1 MINRIPKH
9 LKKYFTGRSSP
20 VRVSLF
26 VLIPFIFTGFAVLAF
41 IIAYYAGRAS
51 TFQLFLLGGVVI
63 AFTALSA
70 VVVTYAVLSPVQKF
84 IDQVESSPSFPK
96 PPSQPEAESKPYA
109 RDELRYYDHVFT
121 EVANLISKV
130 DARDRFPGI
139 IGQSR
144 AIRGCLSQ
152 VIKVAPTDNTVLLLG
167 ESGVGKELFA
177 EAIYRE
183 SNRLGKPFIKLNCVA
198 IVAGLLESEL
208 FGHEKGSFTG
218 ATAKKTGKFEL
229 ANEGTLFLDEIG
241 DIQLETQA
249 KLLRVLQE
257 REFQRVGGN
266 ETIKINVRFIAA
278 SNKNLHQMV
287 KEGTFREDLFYRLNV
302 FPIYIPPLK
311 DRVEDIP
318 LIARHILENM
328 PEKRELSPEAMR
340 ELMTWSWPGN
350 VRELRNVLERASV
363 MADQGRITSV
373 GLTRRTNM
381 PEHHHETVA
390 DNITTGKEAED
401 TVVLKEDPKISE
413 GFSLDEHLAK
423 SEKEI
428 ILSVLKKA
436 GGVQARAA
444 KLLGINQRS
453 LWHRIKKY
461 EIDVSAIKNNDSLS
475 P

>member
-1 MINRIPKH
+1 MKNIVSKIKLSR
-9 LKKYFTGRSSP
+9 GRSSP

-26 VLIPFIFTGFAVLAF
+26 VLIPFIFTGFAILAF
-41 IIAYYAGRAS
+41 IIAYYAGKAS
-51 TFQLFLLGGVVI
+51 TLQLFLLGGAVI
-63 AFTALSA
+63 AFTAFAA
-70 VVVTYAVLSPVQKF
+70 VVVTFAILSPVQKF

-96 PPSQPEAESKPYA
+96 PMSKPESKPYA

-177 EAIYRE
+177 EAIYQE
-183 SNRLGKPFIKLNCVA
+183 GNRLGKPFVKLNCVA
-198 IVAGLLESEL
+198 IAAGLLESEL

-302 FPIYIPPLK
+302 FPIYIPPLR

-318 LIARHILENM
+318 LIARFILENM
-328 PEKRELSPEAMR
+328 PEKRELAPEAMR

-350 VRELRNVLERASV
+350 IRELKNVLERSAV

-381 PEHHHETVA
+381 PDEHQKTVA
-390 DNITTGKEAED
+390 EVMTNGKESENEANF
-401 TVVLKEDPKISE
+401 KEESTISE
-413 GFSLDEHLAK
+413 DFSLDDHLAV
-423 SEKEI
+423 SEKDL
-428 ILSVLKKA
+428 ILRALKQA

-444 KLLGINQRS
+444 ILLGINQRS

-461 EIDVSAIKNNDSLS
+461 EIDVSAIKNNGSLS

>member
-177 EAIYRE
+177 EAIYQE
-183 SNRLGKPFIKLNCVA
+183 SNRQGKPFVKLNCVA
-198 IVAGLLESEL
+198 IAAGLLESEL

-218 ATAKKTGKFEL
+218 ASAKKTGKFEL

-266 ETIKINVRFIAA
+266 ETIRVNVRFIAA

-302 FPIYIPPLK
+302 FPIYIPPLR

-318 LIARHILENM
+318 LIARHILDRM
-328 PEKRELSPEAMR
+328 PEKKELTPEAMR

-350 VRELRNVLERASV
+350 IRELKNVLERASV
-363 MADQGRITSV
+363 MADQGRISSV
-373 GLTRRTNM
+373 GLVYRKNM
-381 PEHHHETVA
+381 TDEQQQTVSDAVHLGEEAESETVS
-390 DNITTGKEAED
+390 TEAM
-401 TVVLKEDPKISE
+401 KISE
-413 GFSLDEHLAK
+413 GFNLDEHIAAC
-423 SEKEI
+423 EKEI
-428 ILSVLKKA
+428 ILRVLKQA
-436 GGVQARAA
+436 GGVQSRAA

-461 EIDVSAIKNNDSLS
+461 EIDVSSIKNNSLS

>member
-1 MINRIPKH
+1 
-9 LKKYFTGRSSP
+9 
-20 VRVSLF
+20 
-26 VLIPFIFTGFAVLAF
+26 
-41 IIAYYAGRAS
+41 
-51 TFQLFLLGGVVI
+51 
-63 AFTALSA
+63 
-70 VVVTYAVLSPVQKF
+70 LSPVQKF
-84 IDQVESSPSFPK
+84 VDEVESSPSFPK
-96 PPSQPEAESKPYA
+96 PPSESEPESKPKVN
-109 RDELRYYDHVFT
+109 DEIGHFDHVFR

-139 IGQSR
+139 VGQSR
-144 AIRGCLSQ
+144 AIRSCLSQ

-177 EAIYRE
+177 EAIYQE
-183 SNRLGKPFIKLNCVA
+183 SNRQGKPFVKLNCVA
-198 IVAGLLESEL
+198 IAAGLLESEL

-218 ATAKKTGKFEL
+218 ASAKKTGKFEL

-266 ETIKINVRFIAA
+266 ETIKVNVRFIAA

-302 FPIYIPPLK
+302 FPIYIPPLR

-318 LIARHILENM
+318 LIARHILDRM
-328 PEKRELSPEAMR
+328 PEKKDLTPEAMR

-350 VRELRNVLERASV
+350 IRELKNVLERASV
-363 MADQGRITSV
+363 MADQGRISSV
-373 GLTRRTNM
+373 GFTSRTDISGQRQKIDFDAVS
-381 PEHHHETVA
+381 PE
-390 DNITTGKEAED
+390 KEAESG
-401 TVVLKEDPKISE
+401 TVSKEELKISN
-413 GFSLDEHLAK
+413 GFNIDEHIAAC
-423 SEKEI
+423 EKEI
-428 ILSVLKKA
+428 ILRVLKQA

-461 EIDVSAIKNNDSLS
+461 EIDVSSIKNNSLS

>member
-1 MINRIPKH
+1 MKNIASNI
-9 LKKYFTGRSSP
+9 KKLSTGRSSP

-41 IIAYYAGRAS
+41 LVAYYAGRTS
-51 TFQLFLLGGVVI
+51 TIQLFLLGGAVI
-63 AFTALSA
+63 AFTAFSA
-70 VVVTYAVLSPVQKF
+70 VVVTFAVLSPIQKF
-84 IDQVESSPSFPK
+84 IDEVESSPSFPK
-96 PPSQPEAESKPYA
+96 PSAQPDSGTKPKVH
-109 RDELRYYDHVFT
+109 DEIDHFDHVFR
-121 EVANLISKV
+121 ELANLISKV

-144 AIRGCLSQ
+144 AIRSCLSQ

-177 EAIYRE
+177 EAIYQE
-183 SNRLGKPFIKLNCVA
+183 SNRQGKPFVKLNCVA
-198 IVAGLLESEL
+198 IAAGLLESEL

-218 ATAKKTGKFEL
+218 ASAKKTGKFEL

-266 ETIKINVRFIAA
+266 ETIKVNVRFIAA

-287 KEGTFREDLFYRLNV
+287 KDGTFREDLFYRLNV
-302 FPIYIPPLK
+302 FPIYIPPLR

-318 LIARHILENM
+318 LIARHILGNM
-328 PEKRELSPEAMR
+328 PEKKELTPEAMR

-350 VRELRNVLERASV
+350 IRELKNVLERASV
-363 MADQGRITSV
+363 MADQNRILSV
-373 GLTRRTNM
+373 GLSRQTNM
-381 PEHHHETVA
+381 SGRQHQTDAEALPP
-390 DNITTGKEAED
+390 GKEAE
-401 TVVLKEDPKISE
+401 VLTIYDEKSNIYDV
-413 GFSLDEHLAK
+413 FNLDKHIAAC
-423 SEKEI
+423 EKEI
-428 ILSVLKKA
+428 ILRVLKQV
-436 GGVQARAA
+436 GGVQSRAA

-461 EIDVSAIKNNDSLS
+461 EIDVSAIKNNGLPPS

>member
-1 MINRIPKH
+1 MKEIASNI
-9 LKKYFTGRSSP
+9 KKLFTGRSSSF
-20 VRVSLF
+20 RVSLF

-41 IIAYYAGRAS
+41 LVAYYAGKAS
-51 TFQLFLLGGVVI
+51 TMQLFLLGGAVI
-63 AFTALSA
+63 AFTAFSA
-70 VVVTYAVLSPVQKF
+70 VVVTFAVLSPVQKF
-84 IDQVESSPSFPK
+84 IDEVESSPSFPK
-96 PPSQPEAESKPYA
+96 PPVQPEPESKPLI
-109 RDELRYYDHVFT
+109 RDEIGHFDNVFR
-121 EVANLISKV
+121 EVTNLISKV

-139 IGQSR
+139 VGQSR
-144 AIRGCLSQ
+144 AIRSCLSQ

-177 EAIYRE
+177 EAIYCE
-183 SNRLGKPFIKLNCVA
+183 SNRQGKPFVKLNCVA
-198 IVAGLLESEL
+198 IAAGLLESEL

-218 ATAKKTGKFEL
+218 ASAKKTGKFEL

-266 ETIKINVRFIAA
+266 ETIKVNVRFIAA

-302 FPIYIPPLK
+302 FPIYIPPLR

-318 LIARHILENM
+318 LIARHILDRM
-328 PEKRELSPEAMR
+328 PEKKELTSEAMR

-350 VRELRNVLERASV
+350 IRELKNVLERASV
-363 MADQGRITSV
+363 MADQGRISSV
-373 GLTRRTNM
+373 GFTSRTDISGQRQKIDFDAVS
-381 PEHHHETVA
+381 PE
-390 DNITTGKEAED
+390 KEAESG
-401 TVVLKEDPKISE
+401 TVSTEELKISE
-413 GFSLDEHLAK
+413 GFNLDQRIADC
-423 SEKEI
+423 EKEI
-428 ILSVLKKA
+428 ILRVLKQS

-461 EIDVSAIKNNDSLS
+461 EIDVSAIKNNGLS
-475 P
+475 T

>member
-1 MINRIPKH
+1 MKETVSSI
-9 LKKYFTGRSSP
+9 KKLFTGRSSP

-41 IIAYYAGRAS
+41 IIAYYASRVS
-51 TFQLFLLGGVVI
+51 TLQLFLLGGAVI

-70 VVVTYAVLSPVQKF
+70 VVVTFAVLSPVQKF

-96 PPSQPEAESKPYA
+96 PMPRPEQESKPYV

-177 EAIYRE
+177 EAIYQE
-183 SNRLGKPFIKLNCVA
+183 SSRLGKPFVKLNCVA
-198 IVAGLLESEL
+198 IAAGLLESEL

-218 ATAKKTGKFEL
+218 ATGRKTGKFEL

-302 FPIYIPPLK
+302 FPIYIPPLR

-318 LIARHILENM
+318 LIARQILDDM
-328 PEKRELSPEAMR
+328 SEKRELAPEAMR
-340 ELMTWSWPGN
+340 ELMTWHWPGN

-363 MADQGRITSV
+363 MAEQGRITSV
-373 GLTRRTNM
+373 GLTRRTN
-381 PEHHHETVA
+381 PPDEHQETVA
-390 DNITTGKEAED
+390 DKITTGKETED
-401 TVVLKEDPKISE
+401 TEKFKVEPTISE
-413 GFSLDEHLAK
+413 GFNLDEHLAK

-428 ILSVLKKA
+428 ILSVLKQA
-436 GGVQARAA
+436 GGVQSRAA

-461 EIDVSAIKNNDSLS
+461 EIDVSATKNN
-475 P
+475 

>member
-1 MINRIPKH
+1 MTNKIIEH
-9 LKKYFTGRSSP
+9 IKKIFKGHSSSP

-41 IIAYYAGRAS
+41 IIAYYASRVS
-51 TFQLFLLGGVVI
+51 TVQLFLLGGAVI

-70 VVVTYAVLSPVQKF
+70 VVVTFAVLSPVQKF

-96 PPSQPEAESKPYA
+96 APPNFKPASKSYA
-109 RDELRYYDHVFT
+109 RDELRYYDHVFS

-177 EAIYRE
+177 EAIYQE
-183 SNRLGKPFIKLNCVA
+183 SSRLGKPFVKLNCVA
-198 IVAGLLESEL
+198 IAAGLLESEL

-229 ANEGTLFLDEIG
+229 ADDGTLFLDEIG

-302 FPIYIPPLK
+302 FPIYIPPLR
-311 DRVEDIP
+311 DRVEDVP
-318 LIARHILENM
+318 LIARFLLDNM
-328 PEKRELSPEAMR
+328 PEKHELAPEAMR

-350 VRELRNVLERASV
+350 IRELKNVLERASV
-363 MADQGRITSV
+363 MAENGQIKSV
-373 GLTRRTNM
+373 GFAALKQTL
-381 PEHHHETVA
+381 PEQQNPFLYNASLDPE
-390 DNITTGKEAED
+390 KEAVEM
-401 TVVLKEDPKISE
+401 TGSNENSQLEE
-413 GFSLDEHLAK
+413 GFSLDDQLAAH
-423 SEKEI
+423 EKNMI
-428 ILSVLKKA
+428 IHALKQA
-436 GGVQARAA
+436 GGIQARAA
-444 KLLGINQRS
+444 RLLGINQRS

-461 EIDVSAIKNNDSLS
+461 HIDVTVIKNHE
-475 P
+475 

>member
-1 MINRIPKH
+1 MKEIASNI
-9 LKKYFTGRSSP
+9 KKLSTGRSSP
-20 VRVSLF
+20 FRVSLF

-41 IIAYYAGRAS
+41 LVAYYAGRAS
-51 TFQLFLLGGVVI
+51 TMQLFLLGGAVI
-63 AFTALSA
+63 AFTAFSA
-70 VVVTYAVLSPVQKF
+70 VVVTFAVLSPVQKF
-84 IDQVESSPSFPK
+84 VDEVESSPSFPK
-96 PPSQPEAESKPYA
+96 PPVQPETETKTRAH
-109 RDELRYYDHVFT
+109 DEIGHFDHVFR

-139 IGQSR
+139 VGQSR
-144 AIRGCLSQ
+144 AIRSCLSQ
-152 VIKVAPTDNTVLLLG
+152 VIKVAQTDNTVLLLG

-177 EAIYRE
+177 EAIYQE
-183 SNRLGKPFIKLNCVA
+183 SNRRGKPFVKLNCVA
-198 IVAGLLESEL
+198 IAAGLLESEL

-218 ATAKKTGKFEL
+218 ASAKKTGKFEL

-266 ETIKINVRFIAA
+266 ETIKVNVRFIAA

-302 FPIYIPPLK
+302 FPIYIPPLR

-318 LIARHILENM
+318 LIARHILDRM
-328 PEKRELSPEAMR
+328 PEKKELSPEAMR

-350 VRELRNVLERASV
+350 IRELKNVLERASV
-363 MADQGRITSV
+363 MADQGRISSV
-373 GLTRRTNM
+373 GFTSRTDISGQRQKIDFDAVS
-381 PEHHHETVA
+381 PE
-390 DNITTGKEAED
+390 KEAESG
-401 TVVLKEDPKISE
+401 TVSKEELKISN
-413 GFSLDEHLAK
+413 GFNIDEHIAAC
-423 SEKEI
+423 EKEI
-428 ILSVLKKA
+428 ILRVLKQA

-461 EIDVSAIKNNDSLS
+461 EIDVSSIKNNSLS

>member
-1 MINRIPKH
+1 MKEIASNI
-9 LKKYFTGRSSP
+9 KKLSTGRSSP
-20 VRVSLF
+20 FRVSLF

-41 IIAYYAGRAS
+41 LVAYYAGRAS
-51 TFQLFLLGGVVI
+51 TMQLFLLGGAVI
-63 AFTALSA
+63 AFTAFSA
-70 VVVTYAVLSPVQKF
+70 VVVTFAVLSPVQKF
-84 IDQVESSPSFPK
+84 VDEVESSPSFPK
-96 PPSQPEAESKPYA
+96 PPVQPETETKTRAH
-109 RDELRYYDHVFT
+109 DEIGHFDHVFR

-139 IGQSR
+139 VGQSR
-144 AIRGCLSQ
+144 AIRSCLSQ
-152 VIKVAPTDNTVLLLG
+152 VIKVAQTDNTVLLLG

-177 EAIYRE
+177 EAIYQE
-183 SNRLGKPFIKLNCVA
+183 SNRQGKPFVKLNCVA
-198 IVAGLLESEL
+198 IAAGLLESEL

-218 ATAKKTGKFEL
+218 ASTKKTGKFEL

-266 ETIKINVRFIAA
+266 ETIKVNVRFIAA

-302 FPIYIPPLK
+302 FPIYIPPLR

-318 LIARHILENM
+318 LIARHILDRM
-328 PEKRELSPEAMR
+328 PEKKDLTPEAMR

-350 VRELRNVLERASV
+350 IRELKNVLERASV
-363 MADQGRITSV
+363 MADQGRISSV
-373 GLTRRTNM
+373 GFTSRTDISGQRQKIDFDAVS
-381 PEHHHETVA
+381 PE
-390 DNITTGKEAED
+390 KEAESG
-401 TVVLKEDPKISE
+401 TVSKEELKISN
-413 GFSLDEHLAK
+413 GFNIDEHIAAC
-423 SEKEI
+423 EKEI
-428 ILSVLKKA
+428 ILRVLKQA

-461 EIDVSAIKNNDSLS
+461 EIDVSSIKNNSLS

>member
-1 MINRIPKH
+1 MKEIASNI
-9 LKKYFTGRSSP
+9 KKLSTGRSSP
-20 VRVSLF
+20 FRVSLF

-41 IIAYYAGRAS
+41 LVAYYAGRAS
-51 TFQLFLLGGVVI
+51 TMQLFLLGGAVI
-63 AFTALSA
+63 AFTAFSA
-70 VVVTYAVLSPVQKF
+70 VVVTFAVLSPVQKF
-84 IDQVESSPSFPK
+84 VDEVESSPSFPK
-96 PPSQPEAESKPYA
+96 PPVQPETETKTRAH
-109 RDELRYYDHVFT
+109 DEIGHFDHVFR

-139 IGQSR
+139 VGQSR
-144 AIRGCLSQ
+144 AIRSCLSQ
-152 VIKVAPTDNTVLLLG
+152 VIKVAQTDNTVLLLG

-177 EAIYRE
+177 EAIYQE
-183 SNRLGKPFIKLNCVA
+183 SNRRGKPFVKLNCVA
-198 IVAGLLESEL
+198 IAAGLLESEL

-266 ETIKINVRFIAA
+266 ETIKVNVRFIAA

-302 FPIYIPPLK
+302 FPIYIPPLR

-318 LIARHILENM
+318 LIARHILDRM
-328 PEKRELSPEAMR
+328 PEKKELTPEAMR

-350 VRELRNVLERASV
+350 IRELKNVLERASV
-363 MADQGRITSV
+363 MADQGRISSV
-373 GLTRRTNM
+373 GFTSRTDISGQRQKIDFDAVS
-381 PEHHHETVA
+381 PE
-390 DNITTGKEAED
+390 KEAESG
-401 TVVLKEDPKISE
+401 TVSKEELKISN
-413 GFSLDEHLAK
+413 GFNIDEHIAAC
-423 SEKEI
+423 EKEI
-428 ILSVLKKA
+428 ILRVLKQA

-461 EIDVSAIKNNDSLS
+461 EIDVSSIKNNSLS

>member
-1 MINRIPKH
+1 MKEIASNI
-9 LKKYFTGRSSP
+9 KKLSTGRSSP
-20 VRVSLF
+20 FRVSLF

-41 IIAYYAGRAS
+41 LVAYYAGRAS
-51 TFQLFLLGGVVI
+51 TMQLFLLGGAVI
-63 AFTALSA
+63 AFTAFSA
-70 VVVTYAVLSPVQKF
+70 VVVTFAVLSPVQKF
-84 IDQVESSPSFPK
+84 VDEVESSPSFPK
-96 PPSQPEAESKPYA
+96 PPVQPETETKTRAH
-109 RDELRYYDHVFT
+109 DEIGHFDHVFR

-139 IGQSR
+139 VGQSR
-144 AIRGCLSQ
+144 AIRSCLSQ
-152 VIKVAPTDNTVLLLG
+152 VIKVAQTDNTVLLLG

-177 EAIYRE
+177 EAIYQE
-183 SNRLGKPFIKLNCVA
+183 SNRRGKPFVKLNCVA
-198 IVAGLLESEL
+198 IAAGLLESEL

-218 ATAKKTGKFEL
+218 ASAKKTGKFEL

-266 ETIKINVRFIAA
+266 ETIRVNVRFIAA

-302 FPIYIPPLK
+302 FPIYIPPLR

-318 LIARHILENM
+318 LIARHILDRM
-328 PEKRELSPEAMR
+328 PEKKELSPEAMR

-350 VRELRNVLERASV
+350 IRELKNVLERASV
-363 MADQGRITSV
+363 MADQGRISSV
-373 GLTRRTNM
+373 GLVYRKNM
-381 PEHHHETVA
+381 TDEQQQTVSDAVHLGEEAESETVS
-390 DNITTGKEAED
+390 TEAM
-401 TVVLKEDPKISE
+401 KISE
-413 GFSLDEHLAK
+413 GFNLDEHIAAC
-423 SEKEI
+423 EKEI
-428 ILSVLKKA
+428 ILRVLKQA

-444 KLLGINQRS
+444 KMLGINQRS

-461 EIDVSAIKNNDSLS
+461 EIDVSSIKNNGL
-475 P
+475 

>member
-1 MINRIPKH
+1 MKNIVSKIKLSR
-9 LKKYFTGRSSP
+9 GRSSSP

-26 VLIPFIFTGFAVLAF
+26 VLIPFIFTGFALLSF

-51 TFQLFLLGGVVI
+51 TVQLFLLGGAVI
-63 AFTALSA
+63 AFTAFSA
-70 VVVTYAVLSPVQKF
+70 VVVTFAVLGPVQKF
-84 IDQVESSPSFPK
+84 INQVESSPSFPK
-96 PPSQPEAESKPYA
+96 APSSPEAESKPYE
-109 RDELRYYDHVFT
+109 RDELRYYGHVFS

-152 VIKVAPTDNTVLLLG
+152 VIKVAPTDNTVFLLG

-177 EAIYRE
+177 EAIYQE
-183 SNRLGKPFIKLNCVA
+183 SSRLGKPFIKLNCVA
-198 IVAGLLESEL
+198 IAAGLLESEL

-302 FPIYIPPLK
+302 FPIYIPPLR

-318 LIARHILENM
+318 LIARFILDNM
-328 PEKRELSPEAMR
+328 SEKRELAPEAMR

-350 VRELRNVLERASV
+350 IRELKNVLERSAV
-363 MADQGRITSV
+363 MADHGRITSV
-373 GLTRRTNM
+373 GLTRRINM
-381 PEHHHETVA
+381 PDEHQKTVA
-390 DNITTGKEAED
+390 EVMTNGKESENEANF
-401 TVVLKEDPKISE
+401 KEESTISE
-413 GFSLDEHLAK
+413 GFELDNHLAVC
-423 SEKEI
+423 EKDI
-428 ILSVLKKA
+428 ILRALKQA

-461 EIDVSAIKNNDSLS
+461 EIDVSAIKNNGSLS

>member
-1 MINRIPKH
+1 MKDITSSI
-9 LKKYFTGRSSP
+9 KKLSAGRSSP
-20 VRVSLF
+20 FRVSLF
-26 VLIPFIFTGFAVLAF
+26 VLIPFIFTGFTVLAF
-41 IIAYYAGRAS
+41 LVAYYAGRAS
-51 TFQLFLLGGVVI
+51 TIQLFLLGGAVI
-63 AFTALSA
+63 AFTAFSA
-70 VVVTYAVLSPVQKF
+70 VVVTFAVLSPVQKF
-84 IDQVESSPSFPK
+84 VDEVESSPSFPK
-96 PPSQPEAESKPYA
+96 PPSESEPESKPKVN
-109 RDELRYYDHVFT
+109 DEIDHFDHVFR

-139 IGQSR
+139 VGQSR
-144 AIRGCLSQ
+144 AIRSCLSQ

-177 EAIYRE
+177 EAIYQE
-183 SNRLGKPFIKLNCVA
+183 SNRQGKPFVKLNCVA
-198 IVAGLLESEL
+198 IAAGLLESEL

-266 ETIKINVRFIAA
+266 ETIRVNVRFIAA

-302 FPIYIPPLK
+302 FPIYIPPLR

-318 LIARHILENM
+318 LIARHILDRM
-328 PEKRELSPEAMR
+328 PEKKELSPEAMR

-350 VRELRNVLERASV
+350 IRELKNVLERASV
-363 MADQGRITSV
+363 MADQGRIVSV
-373 GLTRRTNM
+373 GLSRQTNM
-381 PEHHHETVA
+381 SGRQHQTDAYPLPP
-390 DNITTGKEAED
+390 GKEAE
-401 TVVLKEDPKISE
+401 VLTIFDEESNVSE
-413 GFSLDEHLAK
+413 GFNLDQHIAAC
-423 SEKEI
+423 EKEI
-428 ILSVLKKA
+428 ILKVLKQA
-436 GGVQARAA
+436 GGVQSRAA

-461 EIDVSAIKNNDSLS
+461 EIDVSSIKNNSLS
-475 P
+475 S

>member
-1 MINRIPKH
+1 MKEIASNI
-9 LKKYFTGRSSP
+9 KKLSTGRSSP
-20 VRVSLF
+20 FRVSLF

-41 IIAYYAGRAS
+41 LVAYYAGRAS
-51 TFQLFLLGGVVI
+51 TMQLFLLGGAVI
-63 AFTALSA
+63 AFTAFSA
-70 VVVTYAVLSPVQKF
+70 VVVTFAVLSPVQKF
-84 IDQVESSPSFPK
+84 VDEVESSPSFPK
-96 PPSQPEAESKPYA
+96 PPVQPETETKTRAH
-109 RDELRYYDHVFT
+109 DEIGHFDHVFR

-139 IGQSR
+139 VGQSR
-144 AIRGCLSQ
+144 AIRSCLSQ
-152 VIKVAPTDNTVLLLG
+152 VIKVAQTDNTVLLLG

-177 EAIYRE
+177 EAIYQE
-183 SNRLGKPFIKLNCVA
+183 SNRRGKPFVKLNCVA
-198 IVAGLLESEL
+198 IAAGLLESEL

-218 ATAKKTGKFEL
+218 ASAKKTGKFEL

-266 ETIKINVRFIAA
+266 ETIKVNVRFIAA

-302 FPIYIPPLK
+302 FPIYIPPLR

-318 LIARHILENM
+318 LIARHILDRM
-328 PEKRELSPEAMR
+328 PEKKDLTPEAMR

-350 VRELRNVLERASV
+350 IRELKNVLERASV
-363 MADQGRITSV
+363 MADQGRISSV
-373 GLTRRTNM
+373 GFTSRTDISGQRQKIDFDAVS
-381 PEHHHETVA
+381 PE
-390 DNITTGKEAED
+390 KEAESG
-401 TVVLKEDPKISE
+401 TVSKEELKISN
-413 GFSLDEHLAK
+413 GFNIDEHIAAC
-423 SEKEI
+423 EKEI
-428 ILSVLKKA
+428 ILRVLKQA
-436 GGVQARAA
+436 GGVQSRAA

-461 EIDVSAIKNNDSLS
+461 EIDVSSIKNNSLS

>member
-1 MINRIPKH
+1 MKEIASNI
-9 LKKYFTGRSSP
+9 KKLSTGRSSP
-20 VRVSLF
+20 FRVSLF

-41 IIAYYAGRAS
+41 LVAYYAGRAS
-51 TFQLFLLGGVVI
+51 TMQLFLLGGAVI
-63 AFTALSA
+63 AFTAFSA
-70 VVVTYAVLSPVQKF
+70 VVVTFAVLSPVQKF
-84 IDQVESSPSFPK
+84 VDEVESSPSFPK
-96 PPSQPEAESKPYA
+96 PPVQPETETKTRAH
-109 RDELRYYDHVFT
+109 DEIGHFDHVFR

-139 IGQSR
+139 VGQSR
-144 AIRGCLSQ
+144 AIRSCLSQ
-152 VIKVAPTDNTVLLLG
+152 VIKVAQTDNTVLLLG

-177 EAIYRE
+177 EAIYQE
-183 SNRLGKPFIKLNCVA
+183 SNRQGKPFVKLNCVA
-198 IVAGLLESEL
+198 IAAGLLESEL

-218 ATAKKTGKFEL
+218 ASTKKTGKFEL

-266 ETIKINVRFIAA
+266 ETIKVNVRFIAA

-302 FPIYIPPLK
+302 FPIYIPPLR

-318 LIARHILENM
+318 LIARHILDRM
-328 PEKRELSPEAMR
+328 PEKKELTPEAMR

-350 VRELRNVLERASV
+350 IRELKNVLERASV
-363 MADQGRITSV
+363 MADQGRISSV
-373 GLTRRTNM
+373 GFTSRTDISGQRQKIDLDAVS
-381 PEHHHETVA
+381 PE
-390 DNITTGKEAED
+390 KEAESG
-401 TVVLKEDPKISE
+401 TVSKEELKISN
-413 GFSLDEHLAK
+413 GFNIDEHIAAC
-423 SEKEI
+423 EKEI
-428 ILSVLKKA
+428 ILRVLKQA

-461 EIDVSAIKNNDSLS
+461 EIDVSSIKNNSLS

>member
-1 MINRIPKH
+1 MQNIVSKIKLSSRQ
-9 LKKYFTGRSSP
+9 SSP

-51 TFQLFLLGGVVI
+51 TLQLFLLGGAVI

-96 PPSQPEAESKPYA
+96 PTIQPEAISKPYA
-109 RDELRYYDHVFT
+109 RDELRYYDHVFA

-130 DARDRFPGI
+130 DAQDRFPGI

-183 SNRLGKPFIKLNCVA
+183 SSRLGKSFVKLNCVA
-198 IVAGLLESEL
+198 IAAGLLESEL

-218 ATAKKTGKFEL
+218 ATGRKTGKFEL
-229 ANEGTLFLDEIG
+229 ANGGTLFLDEIG

-287 KEGTFREDLFYRLNV
+287 KDGTFREDLFYRLNV
-302 FPIYIPPLK
+302 FPIYIPPLR

-318 LIARHILENM
+318 LIARHILDNM
-328 PEKRELSPEAMR
+328 PEKRELTPEAMR
-340 ELMTWSWPGN
+340 ELMTWHWPGN
-350 VRELRNVLERASV
+350 IRELRNVLERASV
-363 MADQGRITSV
+363 MAEQGRIMSV
-373 GLTRRTNM
+373 GLARRTKMHDN
-381 PEHHHETVA
+381 HQETVA
-390 DNITTGKEAED
+390 DGLANGKEAED
-401 TVVLKEDPKISE
+401 AAKFIEAPTISE
-413 GFSLDEHLAK
+413 GFSLDEHMAK

-428 ILSVLKKA
+428 IISVLRQA

-461 EIDVSAIKNNDSLS
+461 EIDVSVFKNN
-475 P
+475 

>member
-1 MINRIPKH
+1 MKEIASNI
-9 LKKYFTGRSSP
+9 KKLSTGRSSP
-20 VRVSLF
+20 FRVSLF

-41 IIAYYAGRAS
+41 LVAYYAGRAS
-51 TFQLFLLGGVVI
+51 TMQLFLLGGAVI
-63 AFTALSA
+63 AFTAFSA
-70 VVVTYAVLSPVQKF
+70 VVVTFAVLSPVQKF
-84 IDQVESSPSFPK
+84 VDEVESSPSFPK
-96 PPSQPEAESKPYA
+96 PPVQPETETKTRAH
-109 RDELRYYDHVFT
+109 DEIGHFDHVFR

-139 IGQSR
+139 VGQSR
-144 AIRGCLSQ
+144 AIRSCLSQ
-152 VIKVAPTDNTVLLLG
+152 VIKVAQTDNTVLLLG

-177 EAIYRE
+177 EAIYQE
-183 SNRLGKPFIKLNCVA
+183 SNRQGKPFVKLNCVA
-198 IVAGLLESEL
+198 IAAGLLESEL

-218 ATAKKTGKFEL
+218 ASTKKTGKFEL

-266 ETIKINVRFIAA
+266 ETIKVNVRFIAA

-302 FPIYIPPLK
+302 FPIYIPPLR

-318 LIARHILENM
+318 LIARHILDRM
-328 PEKRELSPEAMR
+328 PEKKELSPEAMR

-350 VRELRNVLERASV
+350 IRELKNVLERASV
-363 MADQGRITSV
+363 MADQGRISSV
-373 GLTRRTNM
+373 GFTSRTDISGQRQKIDFDAVS
-381 PEHHHETVA
+381 PE
-390 DNITTGKEAED
+390 KEAESG
-401 TVVLKEDPKISE
+401 TVSKEELKISN
-413 GFSLDEHLAK
+413 GFNIDEHIAAC
-423 SEKEI
+423 EKEI
-428 ILSVLKKA
+428 ILRVLKQA
-436 GGVQARAA
+436 GGVQSRAA

-461 EIDVSAIKNNDSLS
+461 EIDVSSIKNNSLS

>member
-1 MINRIPKH
+1 MKDVVSN
-9 LKKYFTGRSSP
+9 LKKLFSGHSSP
-20 VRVSLF
+20 IRVSLF

-41 IIAYYAGRAS
+41 IIAYYASRVS
-51 TFQLFLLGGVVI
+51 TLQLFLLGGAVI

-70 VVVTYAVLSPVQKF
+70 VVVTFAVLSPVQKF

-96 PPSQPEAESKPYA
+96 PLSKPAPESKPYT
-109 RDELRYYDHVFT
+109 RDELRHYDHVFS

-130 DARDRFPGI
+130 DARDRFPNI

-177 EAIYRE
+177 EAIYQE
-183 SNRLGKPFIKLNCVA
+183 SSRLGKPFVKLNCVA
-198 IVAGLLESEL
+198 IAAGLLESEL

-229 ANEGTLFLDEIG
+229 ANGGTLFLDEIG

-287 KEGTFREDLFYRLNV
+287 KDGTFREDLFYRLNV
-302 FPIYIPPLK
+302 FPIYIPPLR

-318 LIARHILENM
+318 LIARQILDNI
-328 PEKRELSPEAMR
+328 PEKRELAPEAMR
-340 ELMTWSWPGN
+340 ELMTWHWPGN
-350 VRELRNVLERASV
+350 VRELKNVLERASV
-363 MADQGRITSV
+363 MAEQGRITSV
-373 GLTRRTNM
+373 GLARRANM
-381 PEHHHETVA
+381 PDYDQHTETI
-390 DNITTGKEAED
+390 DNILTKDKESED
-401 TVVLKEDPKISE
+401 AANFKEESVISE
-413 GFSLDEHLAK
+413 GFNLDENLAVF
-423 SEKEI
+423 EKDM
-428 ILSVLKKA
+428 ILRALKQA

-444 KLLGINQRS
+444 TLLGINQRS
-453 LWHRIKKY
+453 LWHRIKKHA
-461 EIDVSAIKNNDSLS
+461 INVSMIKKLQ
-475 P
+475 

>member
-1 MINRIPKH
+1 MKEIASNI
-9 LKKYFTGRSSP
+9 KKLSTGRSSP
-20 VRVSLF
+20 FRVSLF

-41 IIAYYAGRAS
+41 LVAYYAGRAS
-51 TFQLFLLGGVVI
+51 TMQLFLLGGAVI
-63 AFTALSA
+63 AFTAFSA
-70 VVVTYAVLSPVQKF
+70 VVVTFAVLSPVQKF
-84 IDQVESSPSFPK
+84 VDEVESSPSFPK
-96 PPSQPEAESKPYA
+96 PPVQPETETKTRAH
-109 RDELRYYDHVFT
+109 DEIGHFDHVFR

-139 IGQSR
+139 VGQSR
-144 AIRGCLSQ
+144 AIRSCLSQ
-152 VIKVAPTDNTVLLLG
+152 VIKVAQTDNTVLLLG

-177 EAIYRE
+177 EAIYQE
-183 SNRLGKPFIKLNCVA
+183 SNRRGKPFVKLNCVA
-198 IVAGLLESEL
+198 IAAGLLESEL

-218 ATAKKTGKFEL
+218 ASAKKTGKFEL

-266 ETIKINVRFIAA
+266 ETIKVNVRFIAA

-302 FPIYIPPLK
+302 FPIYIPPLR

-318 LIARHILENM
+318 LIARHILDRM
-328 PEKRELSPEAMR
+328 PEKKDLTPEAMR

-350 VRELRNVLERASV
+350 IRELKNVLERASV
-363 MADQGRITSV
+363 MADQGRISSV
-373 GLTRRTNM
+373 GFTSRTDISGQRQKIDFDAVS
-381 PEHHHETVA
+381 PE
-390 DNITTGKEAED
+390 KEAESG
-401 TVVLKEDPKISE
+401 TVSKEELKISN
-413 GFSLDEHLAK
+413 GFNIDEHIAAC
-423 SEKEI
+423 EKEI
-428 ILSVLKKA
+428 ILRVLKQA

-461 EIDVSAIKNNDSLS
+461 EIDVSSIKNNSLS

>member
-1 MINRIPKH
+1 MKETVSSI
-9 LKKYFTGRSSP
+9 KKLFSGRSSP

-26 VLIPFIFTGFAVLAF
+26 VLIPFIFTGFAVLSF

-51 TFQLFLLGGVVI
+51 TFQLFLLGGAII
-63 AFTALSA
+63 AFTAFSA
-70 VVVTYAVLSPVQKF
+70 IVVTFAVLSPVQKF

-96 PPSQPEAESKPYA
+96 SPSQPEAESKPYA
-109 RDELRYYDHVFT
+109 RDELRYYDHVFS

-183 SNRLGKPFIKLNCVA
+183 SNRQGKPFVKLNCVA
-198 IVAGLLESEL
+198 IAAGLLESEL

-218 ATAKKTGKFEL
+218 ATARKTGKFEL

-241 DIQLETQA
+241 DIHLETQA

-266 ETIKINVRFIAA
+266 ETIKVNVRFIAA

-302 FPIYIPPLK
+302 FPIYIPPLR

-318 LIARHILENM
+318 LIARHILDKM
-328 PEKRELSPEAMR
+328 PEKRELAPEAMR

-373 GLTRRTNM
+373 GLTRRTNQ
-381 PEHHHETVA
+381 PDQQQNSVSDIVTLCEETDDLVV
-390 DNITTGKEAED
+390 KENP
-401 TVVLKEDPKISE
+401 TISE
-413 GFSLDEHLAK
+413 GFYLDDHLSAY
-423 SEKEI
+423 EKDI
-428 ILSVLKKA
+428 ILKVLKQA

-461 EIDVSAIKNNDSLS
+461 EIDVSSIKNN
-475 P
+475 

>member
-1 MINRIPKH
+1 MNRITEH
-9 LKKYFTGRSSP
+9 FKKYFTGRSSSP

-26 VLIPFIFTGFAVLAF
+26 VLIPFIFTGFALLAF

-51 TFQLFLLGGVVI
+51 TVQLFLLGGAVI
-63 AFTALSA
+63 AFTAFSA
-70 VVVTYAVLSPVQKF
+70 VVVTFAVLGPVQKF

-167 ESGVGKELFA
+167 ESGVGKELLA
-177 EAIYRE
+177 EAIYQE
-183 SNRLGKPFIKLNCVA
+183 SSRLGKPFVKLNCVA
-198 IVAGLLESEL
+198 IASGLLESEL
-208 FGHEKGSFTG
+208 FGHEKDPYRSHGKEG
-218 ATAKKTGKFEL
+218 GKFEL
-229 ANEGTLFLDEIG
+229 ANDGTLFLDEIG

-278 SNKNLHQMV
+278 SNKNLRQMV

-302 FPIYIPPLK
+302 FPIYIP
-311 DRVEDIP
+311 R
-318 LIARHILENM
+318 
-328 PEKRELSPEAMR
+328 
-340 ELMTWSWPGN
+340 
-350 VRELRNVLERASV
+350 
-363 MADQGRITSV
+363 
-373 GLTRRTNM
+373 
-381 PEHHHETVA
+381 
-390 DNITTGKEAED
+390 
-401 TVVLKEDPKISE
+401 
-413 GFSLDEHLAK
+413 
-423 SEKEI
+423 
-428 ILSVLKKA
+428 
-436 GGVQARAA
+436 
-444 KLLGINQRS
+444 
-453 LWHRIKKY
+453 
-461 EIDVSAIKNNDSLS
+461 
-475 P
+475 

>member
-1 MINRIPKH
+1 MKETVSSI
-9 LKKYFTGRSSP
+9 KKLFTGRSSP

-41 IIAYYAGRAS
+41 IIAYYASRVS
-51 TFQLFLLGGVVI
+51 TLQLFLLGGAVI

-70 VVVTYAVLSPVQKF
+70 VVVTFAVLSPVQKF

-96 PPSQPEAESKPYA
+96 PLSKPAPESKPYT
-109 RDELRYYDHVFT
+109 RDELRHYDHVFS

-130 DARDRFPGI
+130 DARDRFPNI

-177 EAIYRE
+177 EAIYQE
-183 SNRLGKPFIKLNCVA
+183 SSRLGKPFVKLNCVA
-198 IVAGLLESEL
+198 IAAGLLESEL
-208 FGHEKGSFTG
+208 FGLEKGSFTG

-229 ANEGTLFLDEIG
+229 ANGGTLFLDEIG

-287 KEGTFREDLFYRLNV
+287 KDGTFREDLFYRLNV
-302 FPIYIPPLK
+302 FPIYIPPLR

-318 LIARHILENM
+318 LIARQILDNI
-328 PEKRELSPEAMR
+328 PEKRELAPEAMR
-340 ELMTWSWPGN
+340 ELMTWHWPGN
-350 VRELRNVLERASV
+350 VRELKNVLERASV
-363 MADQGRITSV
+363 MAEQGRITSV
-373 GLTRRTNM
+373 GLARRANM
-381 PEHHHETVA
+381 PDYDQHTETI
-390 DNITTGKEAED
+390 DNILTKDKESED
-401 TVVLKEDPKISE
+401 AANFKEESVISE
-413 GFSLDEHLAK
+413 GFNLDENLAVF
-423 SEKEI
+423 EKDM
-428 ILSVLKKA
+428 ILRALKQA

-444 KLLGINQRS
+444 TLLGINQRS
-453 LWHRIKKY
+453 LWHRIKKHA
-461 EIDVSAIKNNDSLS
+461 INVSMIKKLQ
-475 P
+475 

>member
-1 MINRIPKH
+1 MKEITSNI
-9 LKKYFTGRSSP
+9 KKLSIGRSSP
-20 VRVSLF
+20 FRVSLF

-41 IIAYYAGRAS
+41 LVAYYAGRAS
-51 TFQLFLLGGVVI
+51 TIQLFLLGGAVI
-63 AFTALSA
+63 AFTAFSA
-70 VVVTYAVLSPVQKF
+70 VVVTFAVLSPIQKF
-84 IDQVESSPSFPK
+84 IAEVESSPSFPK
-96 PPSQPEAESKPYA
+96 PPVQPETETKTRAH
-109 RDELRYYDHVFT
+109 DEISHFDHVFR
-121 EVANLISKV
+121 EVTNLISKV

-139 IGQSR
+139 VGQSR
-144 AIRGCLSQ
+144 AIRSCLSQ

-177 EAIYRE
+177 EAIYQE
-183 SNRLGKPFIKLNCVA
+183 SNRQGKPFVKLNCVA
-198 IVAGLLESEL
+198 IAAGLLESEL

-218 ATAKKTGKFEL
+218 ASAKKTGKFEL

-266 ETIKINVRFIAA
+266 ETIKVNVRFIAA

-302 FPIYIPPLK
+302 FPIYIPPLR

-318 LIARHILENM
+318 LIARHILDRM
-328 PEKRELSPEAMR
+328 PEKKELTPEAMR

-350 VRELRNVLERASV
+350 IRELKNVLERASV
-363 MADQGRITSV
+363 MADQGRISSV
-373 GLTRRTNM
+373 GFTSRTDISGQRQKIDFDAVS
-381 PEHHHETVA
+381 PE
-390 DNITTGKEAED
+390 KEAESG
-401 TVVLKEDPKISE
+401 TVSKEELKISN
-413 GFSLDEHLAK
+413 GFNIDEHIAAC
-423 SEKEI
+423 EKEI
-428 ILSVLKKA
+428 ILRVLKQA

-461 EIDVSAIKNNDSLS
+461 EIDVSSIKNNSLS

>member
-1 MINRIPKH
+1 MKETVSSI
-9 LKKYFTGRSSP
+9 KKLFSGRSSP

-26 VLIPFIFTGFAVLAF
+26 VLIPFSFTGFAVLAF
-41 IIAYYAGRAS
+41 IIAYYASRVS
-51 TFQLFLLGGVVI
+51 TLQLFLLGGVVI

-70 VVVTYAVLSPVQKF
+70 VVVTFAVLSPVQKF

-96 PPSQPEAESKPYA
+96 PPIQPKPESKPYA

-177 EAIYRE
+177 EAIYQE
-183 SNRLGKPFIKLNCVA
+183 SSRLGKPFVKLNCVA
-198 IVAGLLESEL
+198 IAAGLLESEL

-229 ANEGTLFLDEIG
+229 ANEGTLFLDETG

-266 ETIKINVRFIAA
+266 ETIKINVRFVAA

-302 FPIYIPPLK
+302 FPIYIPPLR
-311 DRVEDIP
+311 DRVEAIP
-318 LIARHILENM
+318 LIARFILENM
-328 PEKRELSPEAMR
+328 SEKRELAPEAMR

-373 GLTRRTNM
+373 GLTRRANVPDQHQETVTNM
-381 PEHHHETVA
+381 
-390 DNITTGKEAED
+390 ISTGKEAED
-401 TVVLKEDPKISE
+401 AMIFKEGLTISE
-413 GFSLDEHLAK
+413 GFILDEHLAK
-423 SEKEI
+423 SEKQI
-428 ILSVLKKA
+428 ILSALKQA
-436 GGVQARAA
+436 GGVQSRAA

-461 EIDVSAIKNNDSLS
+461 EIDVSVIKNNGL
-475 P
+475 